1 MCNDSRIE
9 AKDGVF
15 KAVGGPTEVALLVL
29 AEKLGLS
36 NEEQQKAINN
46 ARKADPDNNGDAA
59 SKVYQ
64 SR

>member
-1 MCNDSRIE
+1 MCSDSRIE

-29 AEKLGLS
+29 AEKLGLAD
-36 NEEQQKAINN
+36 EEQQKAINK
-46 ARKADPDNNGDAA
+46 ARKADPDNNADAT
-59 SKVYQ
+59 SQVYQ